1 MFKACIVV
9 SLFIYTLLNS
19 VSYAASLLG
28 VASITVQNSVSVHET
43 KSFIICIFSK
53 SVYKGDYYKYS
64 IHLF

>member
-28 VASITVQNSVSVHET
+28 VASITVQNYV
-43 KSFIICIFSK
+43 
-53 SVYKGDYYKYS
+53 
-64 IHLF
+64 